1 MTNAMLNETDAKAS
15 VTVDRTVDHL
25 IPLVQRS
32 AARAAL
38 LGSPVPQ
45 RRRVPARAVP
55 LPAVAD
61 RGRGAGPARA
71 ARLRDK
77 RLEIQTS
84 ENGTVAARFVS

>member
-38 LGSPVPQ
+38 L
-45 RRRVPARAVP
+45 
-55 LPAVAD
+55 
-61 RGRGAGPARA
+61 
-71 ARLRDK
+71 RDK